1 MEKEI
6 HELLLAYLRDDI
18 SEEEMIRLQGWL
30 DENERHRKLLD
41 ELRDKEVLQQEIG
54 AYASFDTSRRWI
66 QLKEEMDKTSRKRRL
81 LLRVWKSV
89 AAVFVVAVAGGLLY
103 WQITDSARPVEEQV
117 LVAQIRPGET
127 QAVLITG
134 KGQQLLLQGLKD
146 TCLDITG
153 NETLKI
159 SKDGSLEYSLSALS
173 RMPEWHTLQVP
184 RGGEYKIVL
193 DDGTEIWLNSASELK
208 YPAHFVGNERRVC
221 LVGEAYFQV
230 ARNEAAPFIV
240 ETRDMDV
247 KVLGTSF
254 NVSAYEDEENSHAT
268 LVEGRVEVDDKVNG
282 EKVTLTPG
290 EQALLQGKEMVVR
303 EVNTKLYSMW
313 RLDRFTFASEDM
325 EGVIRKLSRWYNVNF
340 FFSNSSMKQKRFT
353 GSLPKYSDISQVLKM
368 IEMTTDIKF
377 QVKGKHDNN
386 TIKNRKCSYHFPF
399 H

>member
-6 HELLLAYLRDDI
+6 HELLLAYLQDDI

-41 ELRDKEVLQQEIG
+41 ELRDKEVLRQEIG

-66 QLKEEMDKTSRKRRL
+66 QLKEEMDKTPRKRRL

-89 AAVFVVAVAGGLLY
+89 AAVFVAAVAGGLLY

-268 LVEGRVEVDDKVNG
+268 LVEGRVEVDDKING

-377 QVKGKHDNN
+377 QVKGN
-386 TIKNRKCSYHFPF
+386 TIIIQ
-399 H
+399 

>member
-6 HELLLAYLRDDI
+6 HELLLAYLQDDI

-41 ELRDKEVLQQEIG
+41 ELRDKEVLRQEIG

-66 QLKEEMDKTSRKRRL
+66 QLKEEMDKTPRKRRL

-89 AAVFVVAVAGGLLY
+89 AAVFVAAVAGGLLY

-247 KVLGTSF
+247 KGLGTSF

-268 LVEGRVEVDDKVNG
+268 LVEGRVEVDDKING

-377 QVKGKHDNN
+377 QVKGN
-386 TIKNRKCSYHFPF
+386 TIIIQ
-399 H
+399 

>member
-41 ELRDKEVLQQEIG
+41 ELRDKEVLRQEIG

-66 QLKEEMDKTSRKRRL
+66 QLKEEMDKTPRKRRL

-89 AAVFVVAVAGGLLY
+89 AAVFVAAVAGGLLY

-268 LVEGRVEVDDKVNG
+268 LVEGRVEVDDKING

-377 QVKGKHDNN
+377 QVKGN
-386 TIKNRKCSYHFPF
+386 TIIIQ
-399 H
+399 

>member
-66 QLKEEMDKTSRKRRL
+66 QLKEEMDKTPRKRRL

-89 AAVFVVAVAGGLLY
+89 AAVFVAAVAGGLLY

-377 QVKGKHDNN
+377 QVKGN
-386 TIKNRKCSYHFPF
+386 TIIIQ
-399 H
+399 

>member
-6 HELLLAYLRDDI
+6 HELLLAYLQDDI

-89 AAVFVVAVAGGLLY
+89 AAVFVAAVAGGLLY
-103 WQITDSARPVEEQV
+103 WQTTDSARPVEEQV

-240 ETRDMDV
+240 ETRDLDV

-268 LVEGRVEVDDKVNG
+268 LVEGRVEVNDKVNG

-377 QVKGKHDNN
+377 QVKGN
-386 TIKNRKCSYHFPF
+386 TIIIQ
-399 H
+399 

>member
-325 EGVIRKLSRWYNVNF
+325 KGVIRKLSRWYNVNF

-377 QVKGKHDNN
+377 QVKGN
-386 TIKNRKCSYHFPF
+386 TIIIQ
-399 H
+399 

>member
-30 DENERHRKLLD
+30 DENERHRELLD
-41 ELRDKEVLQQEIG
+41 EFRDKEVLQQEIG

-66 QLKEEMDKTSRKRRL
+66 QLKEEMDKTSRKRRS

-89 AAVFVVAVAGGLLY
+89 AAVFVAAVAGGLLY
-103 WQITDSARPVEEQV
+103 WQTTDSARPVEEQV

-127 QAVLITG
+127 QAMLITG
-134 KGQQLLLQGLKD
+134 KGERLLLQGLKD

-240 ETRDMDV
+240 ETRDLDV

-254 NVSAYEDEENSHAT
+254 NVSAYEDEENSHTT
-268 LVEGRVEVDDKVNG
+268 LVEGRVEVNDKVNG

-377 QVKGKHDNN
+377 QVKGN
-386 TIKNRKCSYHFPF
+386 TIIIQ
-399 H
+399 

>member
-1 MEKEI
+1 MKMEKEI
-6 HELLLAYLRDDI
+6 HELLLAYLQDDI

-41 ELRDKEVLQQEIG
+41 ELRDKEVLRQEIG

-66 QLKEEMDKTSRKRRL
+66 QLKEEMDKTPRKRRL

-89 AAVFVVAVAGGLLY
+89 AAVFVAAVAGGLLY

-193 DDGTEIWLNSASELK
+193 DDGTEIWLNSASELR
-208 YPAHFVGNERRVC
+208 YPAHFVGNERRVY
-221 LVGEAYFQV
+221 LTGEAYFQV
-230 ARNEAAPFIV
+230 VRNEVAPFIV

-268 LVEGRVEVDDKVNG
+268 LVEGRVEVDDKING

-290 EQALLQGKEMVVR
+290 KQALLQGKEMIVR

-313 RLDRFTFASEDM
+313 RLDRFTFSSEDM
-325 EGVIRKLSRWYNVNF
+325 EGVIRKLSRWYNVDF
-340 FFSNSSMKQKRFT
+340 FFSNTSMKQKRFT
-353 GSLPKYSDISQVLKM
+353 GSLPKYSDISQVLRM

-377 QVKGKHDNN
+377 QVKGN
-386 TIKNRKCSYHFPF
+386 TIIIQ
-399 H
+399 

>member
-6 HELLLAYLRDDI
+6 PELLLAYLRDDI

-377 QVKGKHDNN
+377 QVKGN
-386 TIKNRKCSYHFPF
+386 TIIIQ
-399 H
+399 

>member
-230 ARNEAAPFIV
+230 ARTEAAPFIV

-377 QVKGKHDNN
+377 QVKGN
-386 TIKNRKCSYHFPF
+386 TIIIQ
-399 H
+399 

>member
-290 EQALLQGKEMVVR
+290 EQALLQGKEIVVR

-377 QVKGKHDNN
+377 QVKGN
-386 TIKNRKCSYHFPF
+386 TIIIQ
-399 H
+399 

>member
-268 LVEGRVEVDDKVNG
+268 LVEGRVEVDDKING

-377 QVKGKHDNN
+377 QVKGN
-386 TIKNRKCSYHFPF
+386 TIIIQ
-399 H
+399 

>member
-41 ELRDKEVLQQEIG
+41 ELRDKEVLQLHIG

-193 DDGTEIWLNSASELK
+193 DDGTEIWFNSASELK

-353 GSLPKYSDISQVLKM
+353 GSLPTYSDISQVLKM

-377 QVKGKHDNN
+377 QVKGN
-386 TIKNRKCSYHFPF
+386 TIIIQ
-399 H
+399 

>member
-18 SEEEMIRLQGWL
+18 SEEEMIRLQGGL

-377 QVKGKHDNN
+377 QVKGN
-386 TIKNRKCSYHFPF
+386 TIIIQ
-399 H
+399 

>member
-18 SEEEMIRLQGWL
+18 SEEEMIRLQGGL

-340 FFSNSSMKQKRFT
+340 FFSNSSMKQNRFT
-353 GSLPKYSDISQVLKM
+353 GSLPKYSDISQGLKM

-377 QVKGKHDNN
+377 QVKGN
-386 TIKNRKCSYHFPF
+386 TIIIQ
-399 H
+399 

>member
-1 MEKEI
+1 M
-6 HELLLAYLRDDI
+6 
-18 SEEEMIRLQGWL
+18 
-30 DENERHRKLLD
+30 
-41 ELRDKEVLQQEIG
+41 
-54 AYASFDTSRRWI
+54 
-66 QLKEEMDKTSRKRRL
+66 
-81 LLRVWKSV
+81 
-89 AAVFVVAVAGGLLY
+89 
-103 WQITDSARPVEEQV
+103 
-117 LVAQIRPGET
+117 
-127 QAVLITG
+127 LITG

-268 LVEGRVEVDDKVNG
+268 LVEGRVEVDDKING

-377 QVKGKHDNN
+377 QVKGN
-386 TIKNRKCSYHFPF
+386 TIIIQ
-399 H
+399 

>member
-30 DENERHRKLLD
+30 DENERHRELLD

-66 QLKEEMDKTSRKRRL
+66 QLKEEMDKTSRKRRS

-89 AAVFVVAVAGGLLY
+89 AAVFVAAVAGGLLY
-103 WQITDSARPVEEQV
+103 WQTTDSARPVEEQV
-117 LVAQIRPGET
+117 LGAQIRPGET

-146 TCLDITG
+146 TCLDITE

-208 YPAHFVGNERRVC
+208 YPAHFVGHERRVC

-268 LVEGRVEVDDKVNG
+268 LVEGRVEVDDKING

-290 EQALLQGKEMVVR
+290 KQALLQGKEMVVR

-340 FFSNSSMKQKRFT
+340 FFSNSSMKQKCFT

-377 QVKGKHDNN
+377 QVKGN
-386 TIKNRKCSYHFPF
+386 TIIIQ
-399 H
+399 

>member
-6 HELLLAYLRDDI
+6 HELLLAYLQDDI

-41 ELRDKEVLQQEIG
+41 ELRDKEVLRQEIG

-66 QLKEEMDKTSRKRRL
+66 QLKEEMDKTPRKRRL

-89 AAVFVVAVAGGLLY
+89 AAVFVAAVAGGLLY

-153 NETLKI
+153 NGTLKI

-268 LVEGRVEVDDKVNG
+268 LVEGRVEVDDKING

-377 QVKGKHDNN
+377 QVKGN
-386 TIKNRKCSYHFPF
+386 TIIIQ
-399 H
+399 